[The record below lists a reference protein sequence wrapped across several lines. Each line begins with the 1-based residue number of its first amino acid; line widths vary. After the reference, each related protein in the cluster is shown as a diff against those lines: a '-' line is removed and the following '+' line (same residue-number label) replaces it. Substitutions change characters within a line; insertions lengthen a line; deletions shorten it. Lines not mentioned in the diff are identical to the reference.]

1 MKRFRSIILPMQGHS
16 KSQLHWLY
24 NTASNIE
31 EKEKIF
37 SYEGFKFWFAGRG
50 ASYPRKI
57 VVICGDSSCIGRGE
71 GNK

>member
-24 NTASNIE
+24 NTVSNIE

-37 SYEGFKFWFAGRG
+37 SYEGFRFWFAGRG
-50 ASYPRKI
+50 HRNP
-57 VVICGDSSCIGRGE
+57 
-71 GNK
+71 

>member
-31 EKEKIF
+31 EKEI
-37 SYEGFKFWFAGRG
+37 SYLLLIINDLSEEYVNTIKD
-50 ASYPRKI
+50 
-57 VVICGDSSCIGRGE
+57 V
-71 GNK
+71 